1 MLGHH
6 PSWPLLC
13 GGVTACDCKCYFDG
27 PNNGGVYPPHHW
39 HKDHVCIPRSWDH
52 TVKEE
57 EQRVSRKHK
66 REEAYQTYIRGVWPT
81 LSDLDL
87 AELGLV
93 PTEDRPMTHT
103 D

>member
-1 MLGHH
+1 M
-6 PSWPLLC
+6 
-13 GGVTACDCKCYFDG
+13 
-27 PNNGGVYPPHHW
+27 
-39 HKDHVCIPRSWDH
+39 
-52 TVKEE
+52 VKEE

-66 REEAYQTYIRGVWPT
+66 REEAYQTYIHGAWPT

-93 PTEDRPMTHT
+93 PTEDRPMTCT

>member
-1 MLGHH
+1 M
-6 PSWPLLC
+6 
-13 GGVTACDCKCYFDG
+13 
-27 PNNGGVYPPHHW
+27 
-39 HKDHVCIPRSWDH
+39 
-52 TVKEE
+52 
-57 EQRVSRKHK
+57 
-66 REEAYQTYIRGVWPT
+66 GVWPT